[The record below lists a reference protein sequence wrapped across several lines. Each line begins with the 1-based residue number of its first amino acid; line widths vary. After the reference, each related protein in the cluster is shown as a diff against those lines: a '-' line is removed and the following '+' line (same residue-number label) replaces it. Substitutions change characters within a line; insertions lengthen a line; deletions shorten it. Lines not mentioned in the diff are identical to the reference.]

1 MCFWITIGELRDLRD
16 LRESVKASLVLVVF
30 LTKDVL
36 TRPWCLA
43 EIITA
48 IENQIPIV
56 SVTIEGQGNSFDFA
70 ANQAF
75 LQSPDFP
82 SALDQANPGAV
93 EELKK
98 QGIDAQKMGA
108 AIGSMLPY
116 IISKSY
122 NVAATERVRE
132 AQLADIL
139 DTLMEKI

>member
-1 MCFWITIGELRDLRD
+1 MTLLQIRHSC
-16 LRESVKASLVLVVF
+16 KAL
-30 LTKDVL
+30 
-36 TRPWCLA
+36 
-43 EIITA
+43 I
-48 IENQIPIV
+48 
-56 SVTIEGQGNSFDFA
+56 
-70 ANQAF
+70 
-75 LQSPDFP
+75 FP

-98 QGIDAQKMGA
+98 QGIDAQKMSE

>member
-1 MCFWITIGELRDLRD
+1 M
-16 LRESVKASLVLVVF
+16 
-30 LTKDVL
+30 L

-56 SVTIEGQGNSFDFA
+56 SVSIEGQGNSFDFA

-75 LQSPDFP
+75 LQNPDFS
-82 SALDQANPGAV
+82 SALNQVNPGAV
-93 EELKK
+93 EELTK
-98 QGIDAQKMGA
+98 QGIDVQTMGA

-139 DTLMEKI
+139 DTFMEKI